1 MIRLVSVVGHG
12 VNLLPHF
19 IEHYQPYV
27 DEIQLVIYET
37 DKYPLLADE
46 VSEIISGYNNVH
58 IVKVHKD
65 RIFDWER
72 VTILYNYVTN
82 KEPNDWWIIADID
95 EFHLYP
101 IDLRELI
108 DMCNNNGNQIV
119 RGGFIDRIG
128 EEGDFP
134 EIVPEESIF
143 KQFPTMGFFRYP
155 MSGACPNKVCI
166 MKGYIE
172 ITPGQHYAKI
182 DGQTTWRWQG
192 WNHPLIAPVDKYN
205 VQVHHF
211 KWDSTCGERIR
222 EVANVMKD
230 YSYSEE
236 YRKMYR
242 ALSKT
247 RFKIDIN
254 NPVSIL
260 IIFIPRFKS
269 KTTTNSHTNILF
281 FLCLCDGLA

>member
-19 IEHYQPYV
+19 IDHYQRYV

-37 DKYPLLADE
+37 DKYPLLANE
-46 VSEIISGYNNVH
+46 VSQIIEGYDNVH

-82 KEPNDWWIIADID
+82 KEPNDWWVVADID

-143 KQFPTMGFFRYP
+143 KQLIP
-155 MSGACPNKVCI
+155 GA
-166 MKGYIE
+166 
-172 ITPGQHYAKI
+172 
-182 DGQTTWRWQG
+182 
-192 WNHPLIAPVDKYN
+192 
-205 VQVHHF
+205 
-211 KWDSTCGERIR
+211 
-222 EVANVMKD
+222 
-230 YSYSEE
+230 
-236 YRKMYR
+236 
-242 ALSKT
+242 
-247 RFKIDIN
+247 
-254 NPVSIL
+254 
-260 IIFIPRFKS
+260 
-269 KTTTNSHTNILF
+269 
-281 FLCLCDGLA
+281 